1 MAIDAYLAERLAM
14 SLNRRHVAFTAKKM
28 MGGLVFMVDDK
39 MFIAISRDKYTNLD
53 QLLVRVGEFAQDL
66 CIERTGCSAM
76 EFAGRPMTGFV
87 NVDPEGFDLEED
99 WEFWVEK
106 ALEYNP
112 LAKRSKK

>member
-1 MAIDAYLAERLAM
+1 MAYDAYLAERLATG
-14 SLNRRHVAFTAKKM
+14 LNRRHVVFTAKKM
-28 MGGLVFMVDDK
+28 MGGLLFMVKDK

-66 CIERTGCSAM
+66 CMKRTGCSAM
-76 EFAGRPMTGFV
+76 EFTGRPMKGFV
-87 NVDPEGFDLEED
+87 NVDPEGFDLDED

-112 LAKRSKK
+112 SAKSSKK